1 MKKSNLGLVAALVA
15 AFTLASPAPVG
26 ATGGTGNAAIHDVAV
41 SCAAPDGTYTVTW
54 VATVTGLNRNGEKP
68 TTWSVDYGITQYPVT
83 SPIVIVT
90 SHTRQAVL
98 FSSPPRIARQAQIGY
113 SRPML
118 VDQAYVPGYCI

>member
-1 MKKSNLGLVAALVA
+1 MIVRVRL
-15 AFTLASPAPVG
+15 PAK
-26 ATGGTGNAAIHDVAV
+26 ATSGSANPKLNAASRMWPLDVAKLSPV
-41 SCAAPDGTYTVTW
+41 TVTW

-68 TTWSVDYGITQYPVT
+68 TTWSADYGITQYPVT